1 MRPQIAPVPGR
12 NKGYLKIVLRLGYAQ
27 RRQMAARQPED
38 LFVEPRLMAELKRRA
53 ELRRQQREKG
63 GVSRMGVSL
72 SCHNQ
77 SH

>member
-1 MRPQIAPVPGR
+1 
-12 NKGYLKIVLRLGYAQ
+12 
-27 RRQMAARQPED
+27 MAAQQPED
-38 LFVEPRLMAELKRRA
+38 FFVEPRLMAELKRRA